1 MFQNTFF
8 AKITLFESYV
18 FKQLHRIIVD
28 IIMTQFMH
36 AMGVKKSGA
45 PRLMCAPTLQHVVK
59 YLAGD
64 KTLKLWLAADSAYL
78 DK

>member
-1 MFQNTFF
+1 
-8 AKITLFESYV
+8 
-18 FKQLHRIIVD
+18 
-28 IIMTQFMH
+28 MTQFVH
-36 AMGVKKSGA
+36 AMGMKKSGA

-64 KTLKLWLAADSAYL
+64 KTLKLLLAADSAYL